1 MNDVLAIVGL
11 GYVGLPV
18 AVSFGKIRKVIGFDI
33 SVARV
38 AELGRGSD
46 RTGEVATQELVA
58 SHFLE
63 FTGERRDLAAANI
76 FIVCVPT
83 PIDSQNAPDLDPLVQ
98 ATWDVG
104 RALGKGALVVY
115 ESTVY
120 PGVTDETCVP
130 ILEEASGLKVN
141 VDFWVG
147 YSPERINPG
156 DPTRRF
162 ETIVK
167 VVSGSCDK
175 ALDLVDE
182 LYLSVVTAGTHR
194 APSIKVAEAAKVIEN
209 TQRDLN
215 IALINELSRIFDL
228 LDIDT
233 HEVLDAAST
242 KWNFLPFQP
251 GLVGGHCIGVD
262 PYYLT
267 HRAEQVGYTPEVI
280 LAGRAINDS
289 MGSHVA
295 DRVLALVNG
304 RNSGE
309 KFNPRVLILGA
320 TFKENCP
327 DTRNSRVA
335 DVIRA
340 LTQKSCS
347 VVIAD
352 PWVSSEEQIDIH
364 GASWGDFQDLLGTS
378 MVEPLEPL
386 ELFDA
391 VVVTVAH
398 REFLETG
405 ERLRSALTPNGIL
418 FDVKG
423 LLPRH
428 AVDGRL

>member
-1 MNDVLAIVGL
+1 MNDVLAVVGM

-18 AVSFGKIRKVIGFDI
+18 AVAFGRTRRVIGFDI

-38 AELGRGSD
+38 DELGRGAD
-46 RTGEVATQELVA
+46 RTGEVSTEELAA
-58 SHFLE
+58 SHYLE
-63 FTGERRDLAAANI
+63 FTGDQNDLVSANI

-83 PIDSQNAPDLDPLVQ
+83 PIDKQNAPDLEPLVQ

-104 RALGKGALVVY
+104 RALGKGGLVVY

-141 VDFWVG
+141 EDFWVG

-167 VVSGSCDK
+167 VVSGSCDH
-175 ALDLVDE
+175 ALNLVDE
-182 LYLSVVTAGTHR
+182 LYSSVVTAGTYR

-215 IALINELSRIFDL
+215 IALINELSQIFNI

-233 HEVLDAAST
+233 HEVLAAAST

-267 HRAEQVGYTPEVI
+267 HRAEQIGYKPEVI

-295 DRVLALVNG
+295 DRVLALVKERG
-304 RNSGE
+304 VGE
-309 KFNPRVLILGA
+309 VINPRILILGA

-327 DTRNSRVA
+327 DTRNSRVV
-335 DVIRA
+335 DVIRSF
-340 LTQKSCS
+340 TGQSCS

-352 PWVSSEEQIDIH
+352 PWVSSEEQIDIE
-364 GASWGDFQDLLGTS
+364 GALWLNFHDLLGIDRVNS
-378 MVEPLEPL
+378 VEA
-386 ELFDA
+386 FDA
-391 VVVTVAH
+391 VVVAVSH

-405 ERLRSALTPNGIL
+405 ERLRSLLAPNGIL

>member
-1 MNDVLAIVGL
+1 MNDVLAIVGM

-18 AVSFGKIRKVIGFDI
+18 AVAFGRTRKVIGFDI
-33 SVARV
+33 SVVRV
-38 AELGRGSD
+38 EELGRGVD
-46 RTGEVATQELVA
+46 RTGEASTEELAA
-58 SHFLE
+58 SHYLE
-63 FTGERRDLAAANI
+63 FTNNREDLRAANV

-83 PIDSQNAPDLDPLVQ
+83 PIDAHNAPDLEPLVQ
-98 ATWDVG
+98 ATRDVG
-104 RALGKGALVVY
+104 RAIEKGSLVVY

-141 VDFWVG
+141 EDFWVG

-167 VVSGSCDK
+167 VVSGSCDH
-175 ALDLVDE
+175 ALNLVDE
-182 LYLSVVTAGTHR
+182 LYSSVVTAGTYR

-215 IALINELSRIFDL
+215 IALINELSQIFNL

-233 HEVLDAAST
+233 HEVLAAAST

-267 HRAEQVGYTPEVI
+267 HRAEQIGCKPEVI

-295 DRVLALVNG
+295 DRVLALVKERG
-304 RNSGE
+304 VGE
-309 KFNPRVLILGA
+309 VINPRILILGA

-327 DTRNSRVA
+327 DIRNSRA
-335 DVIRA
+335 
-340 LTQKSCS
+340 
-347 VVIAD
+347 
-352 PWVSSEEQIDIH
+352 IDIYNELKQFGLDVDVYDPH
-364 GASWGDFQDLLGTS
+364 ANYEEVKHEYGIELVDNIDIQYDAIILAVSHDQFLTLDFKKMRNGHNTII
-378 MVEPLEPL
+378 
-386 ELFDA
+386 FDTKA
-391 VVVTVAH
+391 CLDRNLIDA
-398 REFLETG
+398 
-405 ERLRSALTPNGIL
+405 RL
-418 FDVKG
+418 
-423 LLPRH
+423 
-428 AVDGRL
+428 